1 MFISINC
8 TVDNQLII
16 ILFHCQFRIA
26 INSNDKK
33 NNAKKASEASAEIYA
48 ACLIGKLGGLV
59 VDASVMEVKENY
71 FEATVL
77 SMNMNIRVY
86 VNIVSVAVG

>member
-1 MFISINC
+1 LIEYIVNNQSI
-8 TVDNQLII
+8 I
-16 ILFHCQFRIA
+16 FYYKFRIA

-33 NNAKKASEASAEIYA
+33 NNAKKASEASADIYA
-48 ACLIGKLGGLV
+48 ACLIGKLGGLE
-59 VDASVMEVKENY
+59 VDASIMEVKENY

-86 VNIVSVAVG
+86 VNIVSVVFLIK